1 MLLSPMSVTNANS
14 PTTGKIT
21 PTTTTKICLHPY
33 TRNTEYAVLPI
44 KRNLVDMNV
53 LRSLNR
59 KIILDYTNASNM
71 IIFVVLRGR
80 QEKCK
85 NEKRRCE
92 N

>member
-59 KIILDYTNASNM
+59 KI
-71 IIFVVLRGR
+71 
-80 QEKCK
+80 
-85 NEKRRCE
+85 RRSARMKKE
-92 N
+92 DVKIKPSTE